1 MSDGEY
7 DRVAMA
13 HRSSVVAVTT
23 CATFLVLMIIA
34 FGGAAAE
41 PGGDAHYF
49 TARVVGTGST
59 TADFGEERK
68 LPASGAAGS
77 GVDGKESLSWR
88 WEVQAVAKSVG
99 AGPLITR
106 AHVER
111 ARAVL
116 SVSVVSWGRQMF
128 VVTDTPLCADRQGKT
143 TLVSN
148 DGRGRTA
155 RKSGFGEYIH
165 GRGGFR
171 VADGGLDADGPQFTT
186 PTACFH
192 GSPLGHDLRFEWGTS
207 SNEARVPRGAFNP
220 RFDRSY
226 RETYTDSASK
236 DRSHGGDPNSAHTF
250 TGNSKVEL
258 QIDAISAR
266 RFNRLV
272 NKYQHV
278 PIGLPGSGETTYHE
292 PPPPSP

>member
-1 MSDGEY
+1 
-7 DRVAMA
+7 MA
-13 HRSSVVAVTT
+13 YRSPVLA
-23 CATFLVLMIIA
+23 ATGVMFLASMILSL
-34 FGGAAAE
+34 GSAAAE

-49 TARVVGTGST
+49 TVRAAGTGST

-68 LPASGAAGS
+68 LPALGAAGS

-106 AHVER
+106 THVER

-128 VVTDTPLCADRQGKT
+128 VVTESPLCADRQGTT

-148 DGRGRTA
+148 DGRGLTA
-155 RKSGFGEYIH
+155 RRSGFGEYIH
-165 GRGGFR
+165 GQGYLR
-171 VADGGLDADGPQFTT
+171 VANGGLDVSGPRFVT

-192 GSPLGHDLRFEWGTS
+192 GSPHDLGLVWGTS
-207 SNEARVPRGAFNP
+207 SDEARVPRGAFNP
-220 RFDRSY
+220 RFDRAY
-226 RETYTDSASK
+226 RRTYTDSASE

-250 TGNSKVEL
+250 AGNSKVEL
-258 QIDAISAR
+258 QIEAISAR

-272 NKYQHV
+272 KKYQQIPV
-278 PIGLPGSGETTYHE
+278 GLPGGGETAYRD

>member
-1 MSDGEY
+1 MAYRS
-7 DRVAMA
+7 RVLVAA
-13 HRSSVVAVTT
+13 TSVM
-23 CATFLVLMIIA
+23 FLASVIFAL
-34 FGGAAAE
+34 GSAAAE

-59 TADFGEERK
+59 MADFGEERK
-68 LPASGAAGS
+68 QPYSRAADS

-116 SVSVVSWGRQMF
+116 AVSVVSWGIQNF
-128 VVTDTPLCADRQGKT
+128 VLTETPVCADRQGAT
-143 TLVSN
+143 TVVSN
-148 DGRGRTA
+148 DGRGWAA
-155 RKSGFGEYIH
+155 RKAGFGEYVH
-165 GRGGFR
+165 GQGDFR
-171 VADGGLDADGPQFTT
+171 VANGGLGVRGPRLVT
-186 PTACFH
+186 PMACFH
-192 GSPLGHDLRFEWGTS
+192 GSPHDLGLVWGTGS
-207 SNEARVPRGAFNP
+207 DEARVPRGAFNP
-220 RFDRSY
+220 RSDRSY
-226 RETYTDSASK
+226 RKTYTDSDSK

-272 NKYQHV
+272 KKYQHV
-278 PIGLPGSGETTYHE
+278 PVGLPGSGETAYHE
-292 PPPPSP
+292 PPLTSP